1 MVMELVT
8 IKTKF
13 QVVIPQ
19 SIRKRVRLD
28 IGDLLEASFENGK
41 ITFTPK
47 SVVDRHLGEGLE
59 DIAQGRTHGPYKSAT
74 AAISA
79 LERRAG
85 KRHKS
90 PRKPK

>member
-1 MVMELVT
+1 MELVT
-8 IKTKF
+8 VKTKF

-19 SIRKRVRLD
+19 SIRRRARLD

-47 SVVDRHLGEGLE
+47 TVIDRHLAEGIE
-59 DIAQGRTHGPYKSAT
+59 DIAQGRTHGPYESASE
-74 AAISA
+74 AIVA

-85 KRHKS
+85 RRNKV
-90 PRKPK
+90 PRKK

>member
-1 MVMELVT
+1 MELVT
-8 IKTKF
+8 VKTKY

-47 SVVDRHLGEGLE
+47 TVVDRHLAEGLE
-59 DIAQGRTHGPYKSAT
+59 DVTRGRTHGPYESAA

-85 KRHKS
+85 KRNKN
-90 PRKPK
+90 PRKRK